1 MGDYILSL
9 IVIATK
15 LDLYNDQYGNA
26 ILMVISPMQ

>member
-15 LDLYNDQYGNA
+15 LDLYDAQYSNTM
-26 ILMVISPMQ
+26 LMVIPLLQ